1 MRGITCHSHNL
12 THYIKGTTMKYKF
25 SKFTHDISEFRRV
38 NSTETTT
45 IHADSPEMAWEE
57 FCKAEADPD
66 RIISTE
72 IVFQEV

>member
-1 MRGITCHSHNL
+1 
-12 THYIKGTTMKYKF
+12 MKYKF

-45 IHADSPEMAWEE
+45 INAATPELAWDE
-57 FCKAEADPD
+57 FFKAESDPD

-72 IVFQEV
+72 IVFQAV

>member
-1 MRGITCHSHNL
+1 
-12 THYIKGTTMKYKF
+12 MKYKF

-45 IHADSPEMAWEE
+45 VYADTPELAWDE
-57 FCKAEADPD
+57 FFKAESDPD

-72 IVFQEV
+72 IVFQAV